1 MQGSDRPSFSFPELR
16 SVCGSAS
23 AIHTDQDPSAGNEN
37 DRPYVCLPDFLDTG
51 LPRGNV
57 NERDSGPMRG
67 ACHPYPTSQPVKV
80 GHTTGGIKSLLSS
93 NSYAGSFTSRKKK
106 WLKVLWDRTYG
117 FSSLSEKTMKSNHL
131 QMSLQRHLFLLF
143 SMKWSDRLMI
153 GGQFKILSII
163 NQRVPLGP
171 FLQEIKKRYYKKS
184 VWI

>member
-1 MQGSDRPSFSFPELR
+1 MNTCIVTVYLLVTSNMQGSDRPSFSFPELR

-23 AIHTDQDPSAGNEN
+23 AIHTDQDPSSGNEN

-80 GHTTGGIKSLLSS
+80 GHTTGGIKSPLSS
-93 NSYAGSFTSRKKK
+93 NSYAGSFTSLKKK

-131 QMSLQRHLFLLF
+131 QMLLQRHLFLL
-143 SMKWSDRLMI
+143 S
-153 GGQFKILSII
+153 
-163 NQRVPLGP
+163 
-171 FLQEIKKRYYKKS
+171 
-184 VWI
+184 